1 MFKGAESMVDLND
14 REVELLMDL
23 IKMSIGMGGS
33 LSKARI
39 LIEVYDKLKNS
50 LEENSI
56 NQ

>member
-1 MFKGAESMVDLND
+1 MMIIRIDLND
-14 REVELLMDL
+14 KEVVLLLDL

-33 LSKARI
+33 LGKTRI
-39 LIEVYDKLKNS
+39 LIKLYDKLKNS